1 MNLPNIHG
9 SNPSNSPPGG
19 DPNAR
24 TKNQKSSLLSQYSS
38 TLASQLSDNISP
50 MNFVRQG
57 TYNAFGNN
65 VLTRSAL
72 GAVDSTGDF
81 LNKMIGGED
90 EDLSTAD
97 KILKEQIK
105 LLTKQ
110 ADQLKENNDIL
121 KEILEVE
128 KQKLDDGKE
137 KKSNESDLEDM
148 NNKKED
154 TEKIHPNKFS
164 RSLVANGDLH
174 KIESSSILETI
185 AANVVDIKD
194 ILTKGFDNIHTIFDT
209 DQKSFKRK
217 KRGKLDDVSDANI
230 ISETRFSSQNHQKE
244 EALLKKFQI
253 DTLKFVK
260 KIAIGVD
267 KIYSIISASPIDQSE
282 ITDENSRSK
291 RSDMHDVSDANI
303 ISETK
308 NTDLPDIGSSGIIA
322 AATAIVTGIIAS
334 MKSAREYIVKLFEE
348 GFAKM
353 KEFMSSAWESGKK
366 LVKDSYEFVKEKG
379 SSLLESAED
388 AAKKVSEKIF
398 GKASAEGAAK
408 TGAKQATKAIPFIG
422 EAVMA
427 GLSGFDAYKSYNDAE
442 NVLDIKG
449 RKATTGEKI
458 EAGAGGAV
466 ESLSFGLID
475 KKKTAK
481 WLDDLVSTKE
491 DKREQL
497 NQAQKDLQKDL
508 PEKATPAAAAAGA
521 PSVSVNTTNNSYFSG
536 KKNSKNEDSSFNRY
550 LDKHYAF

>member
-9 SNPSNSPPGG
+9 SNPSQSPPGG

-57 TYNAFGNN
+57 AYNAFGNN

-90 EDLSTAD
+90 EDLSTTD

-121 KEILEVE
+121 KELLEIE
-128 KQKLDDGKE
+128 KQKLNESKD
-137 KKSNESDLEDM
+137 KKPNESDLGDL
-148 NNKKED
+148 NKRKQEND
-154 TEKIHPNKFS
+154 TIHPSSFS

-174 KIESSSILETI
+174 KIASSSILETI

-194 ILTKGFDNIHTIFDT
+194 ILTKGFDTIHEIFDT
-209 DQKSFKRK
+209 DMKSFKKRK
-217 KRGKLDDVSDANI
+217 KRKLDSVDDADI
-230 ISETRFSSQNHQKE
+230 ISETRFSSHSEKDQ
-244 EALLKKFQI
+244 ALMKKFQL

-282 ITDENSRSK
+282 MNDENGRSK
-291 RSDMHDVSDANI
+291 RNDMRDVSDANV
-303 ISETK
+303 ISESPGSDT
-308 NTDLPDIGSSGIIA
+308 TDIGSSGIIA
-322 AATAIVTGIIAS
+322 AAAAVVAGIISS
-334 MKSAREYIVKLFEE
+334 MKSTREYIVKLFEE

-353 KEFMSSAWESGKK
+353 KEFMSSVWESGKN
-366 LVKDSYEFVKEKG
+366 LVKDSYNYVKEKG
-379 SSLLESAED
+379 ASLLESAENT
-388 AAKKVSEKIF
+388 AKSVSEKIF

-427 GLSGFDAYKSYNDAE
+427 GLAGFDAYKSYNDAE